1 MKIGEMR
8 IEMDRDNAPTRGAAP
23 TTMRADQPRSKTRD
37 DHKTICN
44 GMSVAPVQ
52 TMPSIKADVFQH
64 STAAGNTWW
73 MTGVATA

>member
-1 MKIGEMR
+1 MEIVKMR
-8 IEMDRDNAPTRGAAP
+8 IELDRDNAPTRGAAP

-44 GMSVAPVQ
+44 GMSVAQVRTEPF
-52 TMPSIKADVFQH
+52 IEAGDFQH

-73 MTGVATA
+73 MTGAATT